1 MEFLFQKLFLYF
13 STGFRF
19 GFRFGFHRNLL
30 AWVWV
35 LPKPKK
41 WFRLFT
47 IAWILSRVDP
57 VLKPIEY
64 DKVDIGTI
72 SVEIKHAGKIF
83 DGTREDI
90 KELLGNNGYAFVT
103 FVHIDDIFTKKKC
116 PTCISKQSL
125 ELY

>member
-1 MEFLFQKLFLYF
+1 M
-13 STGFRF
+13 TI
-19 GFRFGFHRNLL
+19 
-30 AWVWV
+30 
-35 LPKPKK
+35 
-41 WFRLFT
+41 

-103 FVHIDDIFTKKKC
+103 SVHIDDIFTKKKC
-116 PTCISKQSL
+116 PICISKQSL

>member
-1 MEFLFQKLFLYF
+1 MLDGVSCSVTTIGLKICYVIFRPIEAAEQLTPSSTRNFNYF
-13 STGFRF
+13 PEGS
-19 GFRFGFHRNLL
+19 
-30 AWVWV
+30 
-35 LPKPKK
+35 
-41 WFRLFT
+41 
-47 IAWILSRVDP
+47 
-57 VLKPIEY
+57 IEY

-103 FVHIDDIFTKKKC
+103 SVHIDDIFTKKKC